1 MKKSVKIIAIAIVGI
16 ITLYF
21 GFIAYSGYTIKQ
33 NEAYKVAIA
42 AIEKNTVIQS
52 KTGGII
58 GYDTFPSG
66 NISENEAVLLITVK
80 GKNKDAKVVAM
91 LTKLS
96 GNQWRLY
103 QMMND
108 FK

>member
-1 MKKSVKIIAIAIVGI
+1 MKNITTLAQLKKS
-16 ITLYF
+16 
-21 GFIAYSGYTIKQ
+21 GYQTKSIKQ
-33 NEAYKVAIA
+33 ELRDNL
-42 AIEKNTVIQS
+42 IERLKNKQ
-52 KTGGII
+52 KTFDGII

-66 NISENEAVLLITVK
+66 SISENEAVLLITVK